1 MFGYYSSM
9 IYVLPAFLL
18 AMWAQARVKSAYK
31 KYSQVANRQGYT
43 GAQIAKKILHR
54 NGIDHVNVEPVSGMM
69 TDHYDPREK
78 VIRLSEGVYDSRS
91 LAAISIA
98 AHECGHAIQDDEAY
112 LFLKIRHSI
121 APAVGFAS
129 KAATPIAFLGI
140 ILGAASQVGGIGYYI
155 LQIAILMFT
164 AVVVFHVVTLPVE
177 FNASSRA
184 MEILEAEGYLER
196 DEIKP
201 AKKVLDAAALTYVAA
216 AAVALGNLIRFIML
230 SRGGRRR

>member
-18 AMWAQARVKSAYK
+18 AMWAQSRVKSAYN

-43 GAQIAKKILHR
+43 GAQIAEMILRR
-54 NGIDHVNVEPVSGMM
+54 NGINHVDVEPVAGTM
-69 TDHYDPREK
+69 TDHYDPRKK
-78 VIRLSEGVYDSRS
+78 VVRLSEGVYNSRS

-98 AHECGHAIQDDEAY
+98 AHECGHAIQDDQEY
-112 LFLKIRHSI
+112 LFLKVRHSI

-129 KAATPIAFLGI
+129 KAATPLAILGI
-140 ILGAASQVGGIGYYI
+140 FLGAASQVGGIGSFV

-184 MEILEAEGYLER
+184 MEILEAEGYLDRE
-196 DEIKP
+196 EIKP

-230 SRGGRRR
+230 SRSGRRR

>member
-18 AMWAQARVKSAYK
+18 ALWAQSRVKSAYR

-43 GAQIAKKILHR
+43 GAQIAEMILSR
-54 NGIDHVNVEPVSGMM
+54 QGINHVAIEPVAGTM
-69 TDHYDPREK
+69 TDHYDPRKK
-78 VIRLSEGVYDSRS
+78 VVRLSEGVYNSRS

-98 AHECGHAIQDDEAY
+98 AHECGHAIQDEQEY
-112 LFLKIRHSI
+112 MFLKVRHSI

-129 KAATPIAFLGI
+129 KAATPLAILGI
-140 ILGAASQVGGIGYYI
+140 ILGAASQVGGIGSFV

-216 AAVALGNLIRFIML
+216 AAVALGNLIRLIML